1 MRNEK
6 QLLVD
11 CLERLERSGIDYM
24 LTGSMA
30 SNVWGIPRTTH
41 DIDVVIQM
49 DRGSIA
55 RFIDVFREG
64 FFIQSESVRSAF
76 QPPYQFNI
84 IDNQSSLK
92 VDFWMLRDD
101 DSFESEAFRRR
112 QRIELFGPTAWIGTA
127 EDILLHKLKWNEI
140 SPSDR
145 QLADAAGIVV
155 VQGESLDRP
164 YLELWATQLGVT
176 TTLADVLSGKIRPK
190 HT

>member
-1 MRNEK
+1 MRTEK
-6 QLLVD
+6 QLLID
-11 CLERLERSGIDYM
+11 CLERLERSGVEYM

-41 DIDVVIQM
+41 DIDIVIQM
-49 DRGSIA
+49 DPSLVTGFVEI
-55 RFIDVFREG
+55 FREG
-64 FFIQSESVRSAF
+64 FFIQPESVRSAF

-112 QRIELFGPTAWIGTA
+112 QQIELFDSTARIATA

-145 QLADAAGIVV
+145 QLSDAAGIVV

-164 YLELWATQLGVT
+164 YLELWANRLGVT
-176 TTLADVLSGKIRPK
+176 STLADVLSGKIRPK
-190 HT
+190 NT